1 MELIKKINS
10 VGKQNFQN
18 NLFVNIAAKIASV
31 FSILFAMSIV
41 YELRNHVDLWLLIML
56 SIFISFFLIVNEVIK
71 VRSIKAMYNNK
82 LKSLLTF
89 LFTFILSLS
98 LSTIGIYLWV
108 NKTDNINSESLISKA
123 VESNDL
129 KSYYRMQIDSIR
141 NNKFES
147 TEEYNDL
154 NKSLSFWK
162 SRKATDLEERAN
174 IRENII
180 KIENQIQTNR
190 KEYNDN
196 QKLSIS
202 NLENELQSKLDI
214 VDVKFTNQSKEV
226 NKNNFLTY
234 ILLTLIVVVEFA
246 IIYLNNNIAKVETE
260 FVQYTNNDI
269 VKKYKV
275 GRKLLESLFLTSN
288 SVDTGSGYT
297 ELITNINKAKYSYVN
312 KLENLQ
318 WEDLIELYN
327 LYIDLDILDRG
338 FVKKKEESDETGV
351 LTNKFQVRDIESAL
365 KKYDKY
371 YNVILK

>member
-190 KEYNDN
+190 KEYYDN

-234 ILLTLIVVVEFA
+234 ILLTLIIVVEFA

-260 FVQYTNNDI
+260 FIQYTNNDV

-275 GRKLLESLFLTSN
+275 GRKLLECLFLTSN
-288 SVDTGSGYT
+288 RVVKDDNST
-297 ELITNINKAKYSYVN
+297 ELITNINKAKYSHVN

-338 FVKKKEESDETGV
+338 FVKKKDESDENGV
-351 LTNKFQVRDIESAL
+351 LTNKFQVEDIESAL
-365 KKYDKY
+365 KRYDQY

>member
-1 MELIKKINS
+1 MKLIKKINS
-10 VGKQNFQN
+10 VGKQDFQN

-41 YELRNHVDLWLLIML
+41 YELRNHVDSWLLIML

-89 LFTFILSLS
+89 LFTFCLSLS
-98 LSTIGIYLWV
+98 LSVIGIYLWI
-108 NKTDNINSESLISKA
+108 NKTDDINSESLINKTI
-123 VESNDL
+123 ETNNL
-129 KSYYRMQIDSIR
+129 KSEYRLKIESVR
-141 NNKFES
+141 NNEFES
-147 TEEYNDL
+147 TNQYKQLSED
-154 NKSLSFWK
+154 LSFWRN
-162 SRKATDLEERAN
+162 RKANDVEERGYIRDN
-174 IRENII
+174 IVR
-180 KIENQIQTNR
+180 IENQIQINR
-190 KEYNDN
+190 KEYNLN
-196 QKLSIS
+196 QNLLIS
-202 NLENELQSKLDI
+202 NLENELQSKQDI
-214 VDVKFTNQSKEV
+214 IDVKFTNQSKEV

-234 ILLTLIVVVEFA
+234 ILLTLIVVVEFV
-246 IIYLNNNIAKVETE
+246 IIYLNNNIAKVNTE

-288 SVDTGSGYT
+288 RVDTGNGYT

-318 WEDLIELYN
+318 WDDLIELYN
-327 LYIDLDILDRG
+327 LYIDLDILDKG
-338 FVKKKEESDETGV
+338 FVKKKEESDENGV
-351 LTNKFQVRDIESAL
+351 LTNKFQVENIESAL
-365 KKYDKY
+365 KRYDQY

>member
-41 YELRNHVDLWLLIML
+41 YELRNHVDSWLLIML

-190 KEYNDN
+190 KEYYDN

-234 ILLTLIVVVEFA
+234 ILLTLIIVVEFA

-260 FVQYTNNDI
+260 FIQYTNNDV

-275 GRKLLESLFLTSN
+275 GRKLLECLFLTSN
-288 SVDTGSGYT
+288 RVVKDDNST
-297 ELITNINKAKYSYVN
+297 ELITNINKAKYSHVN

-338 FVKKKEESDETGV
+338 FVKKKDESDENGV
-351 LTNKFQVRDIESAL
+351 LTNKFQVEDIESAL
-365 KKYDKY
+365 KRYDQY

>member
-41 YELRNHVDLWLLIML
+41 YELRNHVDSWLLIML

-108 NKTDNINSESLISKA
+108 NKTDNINSESLITKA

-129 KSYYRMQIDSIR
+129 KSVYRTQIESIR
-141 NNKFES
+141 NNEFES
-147 TEEYNDL
+147 SNQYKQLSED
-154 NKSLSFWK
+154 LSFW
-162 SRKATDLEERAN
+162 RNRRAADVEERGYIRDN
-174 IRENII
+174 IVR
-180 KIENQIQTNR
+180 IENQIQTNR

-196 QKLSIS
+196 QNLSIS

-234 ILLTLIVVVEFA
+234 ILLSLIVVVEFA
-246 IIYLNNNIAKVETE
+246 IIYLNNNIAKVDTE

-275 GRKLLESLFLTSN
+275 GRKLLESLFLTAN
-288 SVDTGSGYT
+288 RVVMDDNYT

-318 WEDLIELYN
+318 WDDLIELYN

-351 LTNKFQVRDIESAL
+351 LTNKFQVENIESAL
-365 KKYDKY
+365 KRYDQY

>member
-10 VGKQNFQN
+10 VGKQDFQN

-41 YELRNHVDLWLLIML
+41 YELRNHVDSWLLIML

-108 NKTDNINSESLISKA
+108 NKTDNINSESLITKA

-129 KSYYRMQIDSIR
+129 KSDYRMQIESIR
-141 NNKFES
+141 SNKFES
-147 TEEYNDL
+147 TEEYNNL

-180 KIENQIQTNR
+180 RIENQIQTNR

-196 QKLSIS
+196 QNLSIS

>member
-1 MELIKKINS
+1 MKLIKKINS
-10 VGKQNFQN
+10 VGKQDFQN

-41 YELRNHVDLWLLIML
+41 YELRNHVDSWLLIML

-71 VRSIKAMYNNK
+71 VRSIKAMYSNK

-108 NKTDNINSESLISKA
+108 NKTDNINSESLITKA
-123 VESNDL
+123 VESNNL
-129 KSYYRMQIDSIR
+129 KSDYRMQIEAIR
-141 NNKFES
+141 SNEFES
-147 TEEYNDL
+147 SNQYKQLSED
-154 NKSLSFWK
+154 LSFW
-162 SRKATDLEERAN
+162 RNRRAADVEERGYIRDN
-174 IRENII
+174 IVR
-180 KIENQIQTNR
+180 IENQIQTNR

-196 QKLSIS
+196 QNLSVS

-234 ILLTLIVVVEFA
+234 ILLTLIIVVEFV
-246 IIYLNNNIAKVETE
+246 IIYLNNNIAKVDTD

-288 SVDTGSGYT
+288 RVDTGNGYT
-297 ELITNINKAKYSYVN
+297 KLITNINKAKYSYVN

-318 WEDLIELYN
+318 WDDLIELYN
-327 LYIDLDILDRG
+327 LYIDLDILDKG
-338 FVKKKEESDETGV
+338 FVKKKEESDENGV
-351 LTNKFQVRDIESAL
+351 LTNKFQVENIESAL
-365 KKYDKY
+365 KRYDQY
-371 YNVILK
+371 YNVILN

>member
-190 KEYNDN
+190 KEYYDN

-260 FVQYTNNDI
+260 FIQYTNNDV

-275 GRKLLESLFLTSN
+275 GRKLLECLFLTSN
-288 SVDTGSGYT
+288 RVVKDDNST
-297 ELITNINKAKYSYVN
+297 ELITNINKAKYSHVN

-338 FVKKKEESDETGV
+338 FVKKKDESDENGV
-351 LTNKFQVRDIESAL
+351 LTNKFQVEDIESAL
-365 KKYDKY
+365 KRYDQY

>member
-147 TEEYNDL
+147 TKEYNDL

-190 KEYNDN
+190 KEYYDT
-196 QKLSIS
+196 QKRSIS

-234 ILLTLIVVVEFA
+234 ILLTLIIVVEFA

-260 FVQYTNNDI
+260 FIQYTNNDV

-275 GRKLLESLFLTSN
+275 GRKLLECLFLTSN
-288 SVDTGSGYT
+288 RVVKDDNST
-297 ELITNINKAKYSYVN
+297 ELITNINKAKYSHVN

-338 FVKKKEESDETGV
+338 FVKKKDESDENGV
-351 LTNKFQVRDIESAL
+351 LTNKFQVEDIESAL
-365 KKYDKY
+365 KRYDQY

>member
-41 YELRNHVDLWLLIML
+41 YELRNHVDSWLLIML

-108 NKTDNINSESLISKA
+108 NKTDNINSESLITKA
-123 VESNDL
+123 VETNDL
-129 KSYYRMQIDSIR
+129 KSYYRMQIESIR
-141 NNKFES
+141 NNEFEFS
-147 TEEYNDL
+147 NQYKQLSEDL
-154 NKSLSFWK
+154 TFW
-162 SRKATDLEERAN
+162 RNRRAADVEERDK

-180 KIENQIQTNR
+180 RIENQIQTNR

-196 QKLSIS
+196 QNLSIS

-246 IIYLNNNIAKVETE
+246 IIYLNYNIAKVDTE

-318 WEDLIELYN
+318 WDDLIELYN

-351 LTNKFQVRDIESAL
+351 LTNKFQVENIESAL
-365 KKYDKY
+365 KRYDQY

>member
-147 TEEYNDL
+147 TKEYNDL

-190 KEYNDN
+190 KEYYDN
-196 QKLSIS
+196 QKLSIL

-260 FVQYTNNDI
+260 FIQYTNNDV

-275 GRKLLESLFLTSN
+275 GRKLLECLFLTSN
-288 SVDTGSGYT
+288 RVVKDDNST
-297 ELITNINKAKYSYVN
+297 ELITNINKAKYSHVN

-338 FVKKKEESDETGV
+338 FVKKKDESDENGV
-351 LTNKFQVRDIESAL
+351 LTNKFQVEDIESAL
-365 KKYDKY
+365 KRYDQY

>member
-41 YELRNHVDLWLLIML
+41 YELRNHVDSWLLIML

-108 NKTDNINSESLISKA
+108 NKTDNINSESLITKA
-123 VESNDL
+123 VETNDL
-129 KSYYRMQIDSIR
+129 KSYYRMQIESIR
-141 NNKFES
+141 NNEFEFS
-147 TEEYNDL
+147 NQYKQLSEDL
-154 NKSLSFWK
+154 TFW
-162 SRKATDLEERAN
+162 RNRRAADVEERDK

-180 KIENQIQTNR
+180 RIENQIQTNR

-196 QKLSIS
+196 QNLSIS

-246 IIYLNNNIAKVETE
+246 IIYLNYNIAKVDTE

-275 GRKLLESLFLTSN
+275 GRKLLEGLFLTAN
-288 SVDTGSGYT
+288 RVVMDDNYT

-318 WEDLIELYN
+318 WDDLIELYN

-351 LTNKFQVRDIESAL
+351 LTNKFQVEDIESAL
-365 KKYDKY
+365 KRYDQY

>member
-18 NLFVNIAAKIASV
+18 NLFVNIAAKIASI

-41 YELRNHVDLWLLIML
+41 YELRNHVDSWLLIML

-108 NKTDNINSESLISKA
+108 NKTDNINSESLITKA

-129 KSYYRMQIDSIR
+129 KSDYRMQIESIR
-141 NNKFES
+141 NNEFEFS
-147 TEEYNDL
+147 NQYKQLGEDL
-154 NKSLSFWK
+154 TFW
-162 SRKATDLEERAN
+162 RNRRAADVEERDK

-180 KIENQIQTNR
+180 RIENQIQTNR

-196 QKLSIS
+196 QNLSIS

-234 ILLTLIVVVEFA
+234 ILLTLIVVVEFV
-246 IIYLNNNIAKVETE
+246 IIYLNNNIAKVDTE
-260 FVQYTNNDI
+260 FVQYTNNDV

-275 GRKLLESLFLTSN
+275 GRKLLESLFLTAN
-288 SVDTGSGYT
+288 RVDTGSGYT

-318 WEDLIELYN
+318 WDDLIELYN

-338 FVKKKEESDETGV
+338 FVKKKEENDENGV
-351 LTNKFQVRDIESAL
+351 LTNNFQVENIELAL
-365 KKYDKY
+365 KRYDQY
-371 YNVILK
+371 YNIILK

>member
-190 KEYNDN
+190 KEYYDT
-196 QKLSIS
+196 QKRSIS

-260 FVQYTNNDI
+260 FIQYTNNDV

-275 GRKLLESLFLTSN
+275 GRKLLECLFLTSN
-288 SVDTGSGYT
+288 RVVKDDNST
-297 ELITNINKAKYSYVN
+297 ELITNINKAKYSHVN

-338 FVKKKEESDETGV
+338 FVKKKDESDENGV
-351 LTNKFQVRDIESAL
+351 LTNKFQVEDVESAL
-365 KKYDKY
+365 KRYDQY

>member
-275 GRKLLESLFLTSN
+275 GRKLLECLFLTSN

-318 WEDLIELYN
+318 WDDLIELYN

>member
-190 KEYNDN
+190 KEYYDT
-196 QKLSIS
+196 QKRSIS

-260 FVQYTNNDI
+260 FIQYTNNDV

-275 GRKLLESLFLTSN
+275 GRKLLECLFLTSN
-288 SVDTGSGYT
+288 RVVKDDNST
-297 ELITNINKAKYSYVN
+297 ELITNINKAKYSHVN

-338 FVKKKEESDETGV
+338 FVKKKDESDENGV
-351 LTNKFQVRDIESAL
+351 LTNKFQVENIESAL
-365 KKYDKY
+365 KRYDQY

>member
-1 MELIKKINS
+1 MKLIKKINS

-41 YELRNHVDLWLLIML
+41 YELRNHVDSWLLIML

-108 NKTDNINSESLISKA
+108 NKTDNINSESLITKT

-129 KSYYRMQIDSIR
+129 KSDYRMQIESIR
-141 NNKFES
+141 NNEFES
-147 TEEYNDL
+147 SNQYKQLSED
-154 NKSLSFWK
+154 LSFW
-162 SRKATDLEERAN
+162 RNRRAADVEERGYIRDN
-174 IRENII
+174 IVR
-180 KIENQIQTNR
+180 IENQIQSNR

-196 QKLSIS
+196 QNLSIS

-234 ILLTLIVVVEFA
+234 ILLTLIVVVEFV
-246 IIYLNNNIAKVETE
+246 IIYLNNNIAKVDTE

-275 GRKLLESLFLTSN
+275 GRKLLESLFLTAN
-288 SVDTGSGYT
+288 RVVKDDNCT

-318 WEDLIELYN
+318 WDDLIELYN
-327 LYIDLDILDRG
+327 LYIDLDILDKG
-338 FVKKKEESDETGV
+338 FVKKKEESDENGV
-351 LTNKFQVRDIESAL
+351 LTNKFQVENIESAL
-365 KKYDKY
+365 KRYDQY
-371 YNVILK
+371 YNVILN

>member
-190 KEYNDN
+190 KEYYDN
-196 QKLSIS
+196 QKRSIS

-260 FVQYTNNDI
+260 FIQYTNNDV

-275 GRKLLESLFLTSN
+275 GRKLLECLFLTSN
-288 SVDTGSGYT
+288 RVVKDDNST
-297 ELITNINKAKYSYVN
+297 ELITNINKAKYSHVN

-338 FVKKKEESDETGV
+338 FVKKKDESDENGV
-351 LTNKFQVRDIESAL
+351 LTNKFQVEDIESAL
-365 KKYDKY
+365 KRYDQY

>member
-41 YELRNHVDLWLLIML
+41 YELRNHVDSWLLIML

-108 NKTDNINSESLISKA
+108 NKTDNINSESLITKA

-129 KSYYRMQIDSIR
+129 KSVYRTQIESIR
-141 NNKFES
+141 NNEFES
-147 TEEYNDL
+147 SNQYKQLSED
-154 NKSLSFWK
+154 LSFW
-162 SRKATDLEERAN
+162 RNRRAADVEERGYIRDN
-174 IRENII
+174 IVR
-180 KIENQIQTNR
+180 IENQIQTNR

-196 QKLSIS
+196 QNLSIS

-234 ILLTLIVVVEFA
+234 ILLSLIVVVEFA
-246 IIYLNNNIAKVETE
+246 IIYLNNNIAKVDTE

-275 GRKLLESLFLTSN
+275 GRKLLESLFLTAN
-288 SVDTGSGYT
+288 RVVMDDNYT

-318 WEDLIELYN
+318 WDDLIELYN

-338 FVKKKEESDETGV
+338 FVKKKEENDENGV
-351 LTNKFQVRDIESAL
+351 LTNNFQVENIELAL
-365 KKYDKY
+365 KRYDQY
-371 YNVILK
+371 YNIILK

>member
-1 MELIKKINS
+1 MKLIKKINS
-10 VGKQNFQN
+10 VGKQDFQN

-41 YELRNHVDLWLLIML
+41 YELRNHVDSWLLIML

-89 LFTFILSLS
+89 LFTFCLSLS
-98 LSTIGIYLWV
+98 LSVIGIYLWI
-108 NKTDNINSESLISKA
+108 NKTDDINSESLINKTI
-123 VESNDL
+123 ETNNL
-129 KSYYRMQIDSIR
+129 KSEYRLKIESIR
-141 NNKFES
+141 NNEFES
-147 TEEYNDL
+147 TNQYKQLSED
-154 NKSLSFWK
+154 LSFWRN
-162 SRKATDLEERAN
+162 RKANDVEERGYIRDN
-174 IRENII
+174 IVR
-180 KIENQIQTNR
+180 IENQIQINR
-190 KEYNDN
+190 KEYNLN
-196 QKLSIS
+196 QNLLIS
-202 NLENELQSKLDI
+202 NLENELQSKQDI
-214 VDVKFTNQSKEV
+214 IDVKFTNQSKEV

-234 ILLTLIVVVEFA
+234 ILLTLIVVVEFV
-246 IIYLNNNIAKVETE
+246 IIYLNNNIAKVDTE

-288 SVDTGSGYT
+288 RVDTGNGYT

-318 WEDLIELYN
+318 WDDLIELYN

-338 FVKKKEESDETGV
+338 FVKKKEENDENGV
-351 LTNKFQVRDIESAL
+351 LTNKFQVENIESAL
-365 KKYDKY
+365 KRYDQY

>member
-190 KEYNDN
+190 KEYYDT
-196 QKLSIS
+196 QKRSIS

-234 ILLTLIVVVEFA
+234 ILLTLIIVVEFA

-260 FVQYTNNDI
+260 FIQYTNNDV

-275 GRKLLESLFLTSN
+275 GRKLLECLFLTSN
-288 SVDTGSGYT
+288 RVVKDDNST
-297 ELITNINKAKYSYVN
+297 ELITNINKAKYSHVN

-338 FVKKKEESDETGV
+338 FVKKKDESDENGV
-351 LTNKFQVRDIESAL
+351 LTNKFQVEDIESAL
-365 KKYDKY
+365 KRYDQY

>member
-10 VGKQNFQN
+10 VGKQDFQN

-41 YELRNHVDLWLLIML
+41 YELRNHVDSWLLIML

-89 LFTFILSLS
+89 LFTFCLSLS
-98 LSTIGIYLWV
+98 LSVIGIYLWI
-108 NKTDNINSESLISKA
+108 NKTDDINSESLINKTI
-123 VESNDL
+123 ETNNL
-129 KSYYRMQIDSIR
+129 KSEYRLKIESIR
-141 NNKFES
+141 NNEFES
-147 TEEYNDL
+147 TNQYKQLSED
-154 NKSLSFWK
+154 LSFWRN
-162 SRKATDLEERAN
+162 RKANDVEERGYIRDN
-174 IRENII
+174 IVR
-180 KIENQIQTNR
+180 IENQIQTNR

-196 QKLSIS
+196 QNLSVS

-234 ILLTLIVVVEFA
+234 ILLTLIIVVEFV
-246 IIYLNNNIAKVETE
+246 IIYLNNNIAKVNTE

-288 SVDTGSGYT
+288 RVDTGNGYT

-318 WEDLIELYN
+318 WDDLIELYN
-327 LYIDLDILDRG
+327 LYIDLDILDKG
-338 FVKKKEESDETGV
+338 FVKKKEESDENGV
-351 LTNKFQVRDIESAL
+351 LTNKFQVENIESAL
-365 KKYDKY
+365 KRYDQY
-371 YNVILK
+371 YNVILN

>member
-1 MELIKKINS
+1 MKLIKKINS

-41 YELRNHVDLWLLIML
+41 YELRNHVDSWLLIML

-71 VRSIKAMYNNK
+71 VRSIKAMHNNK

-108 NKTDNINSESLISKA
+108 NKTDNINSESLITKA
-123 VESNDL
+123 VESNNL
-129 KSYYRMQIDSIR
+129 KSDYRMQIESIR
-141 NNKFES
+141 SNEFES
-147 TEEYNDL
+147 TEEYNNL

-180 KIENQIQTNR
+180 RIENQIQTNR

-288 SVDTGSGYT
+288 RVDTGNGYT

-318 WEDLIELYN
+318 WDDLIELYN

-338 FVKKKEESDETGV
+338 FVKKKEESDENGV
-351 LTNKFQVRDIESAL
+351 LTNKFQVENIESAL
-365 KKYDKY
+365 KRYDQY
-371 YNVILK
+371 YNVILN

>member
-190 KEYNDN
+190 KEYYDT
-196 QKLSIS
+196 QKRSIS

-234 ILLTLIVVVEFA
+234 ILLTLIIVVEFA

-260 FVQYTNNDI
+260 FIQYTNNDV

-275 GRKLLESLFLTSN
+275 GRKLLECLFLTSN
-288 SVDTGSGYT
+288 RVVKDDNST
-297 ELITNINKAKYSYVN
+297 ELITNINKAKYSHVN

-338 FVKKKEESDETGV
+338 FVKKKDESDENGV
-351 LTNKFQVRDIESAL
+351 LTNKFQVENIESAL
-365 KKYDKY
+365 KRYDQY

>member
-190 KEYNDN
+190 KEYYDN

-234 ILLTLIVVVEFA
+234 ILLTLIIVVEFA

-260 FVQYTNNDI
+260 FIQYTNNDV

-275 GRKLLESLFLTSN
+275 GRKLLECLFLTSN
-288 SVDTGSGYT
+288 RVVKDDNST
-297 ELITNINKAKYSYVN
+297 ELITNINKAKYSHVN

-338 FVKKKEESDETGV
+338 FVKKKDESDENGV
-351 LTNKFQVRDIESAL
+351 LTNKFQVENIESAL
-365 KKYDKY
+365 KRYDQY

>member
-41 YELRNHVDLWLLIML
+41 YELRNHVDSWLLIML

-108 NKTDNINSESLISKA
+108 NKTDNINSESLITKA

-129 KSYYRMQIDSIR
+129 KSDYRMQIESIR
-141 NNKFES
+141 NNEFES
-147 TEEYNDL
+147 SNQYKQLSED
-154 NKSLSFWK
+154 LSFW
-162 SRKATDLEERAN
+162 RNRRAADVEERGYIRDN
-174 IRENII
+174 IVR
-180 KIENQIQTNR
+180 IENQIQSNR

-196 QKLSIS
+196 QNLSIS
-202 NLENELQSKLDI
+202 KLENELQSKLDI

-234 ILLTLIVVVEFA
+234 ILLSLIIVVEFL
-246 IIYLNNNIAKVETE
+246 IIYLNNNIAKVDTE

-275 GRKLLESLFLTSN
+275 GRKLLESLFLTAN
-288 SVDTGSGYT
+288 RVVKDDNCT

-318 WEDLIELYN
+318 WDDLIELYN

-351 LTNKFQVRDIESAL
+351 LTNKFQVEDIESAL
-365 KKYDKY
+365 KRYDQY

>member
-18 NLFVNIAAKIASV
+18 NLFVNIAAKIASI

-41 YELRNHVDLWLLIML
+41 YELRNHVDSWLLIML

-108 NKTDNINSESLISKA
+108 NKTDNINSESLITKA

-129 KSYYRMQIDSIR
+129 KSVYRTQIESIR
-141 NNKFES
+141 NNEFES
-147 TEEYNDL
+147 SNQYKQLSEDL
-154 NKSLSFWK
+154 TFW
-162 SRKATDLEERAN
+162 RNRRAADVEERDKIRDN
-174 IRENII
+174 IVR
-180 KIENQIQTNR
+180 IENQIQTNR

-196 QKLSIS
+196 QNLSIS

-246 IIYLNNNIAKVETE
+246 IIYLNNNIAKVDTE

-318 WEDLIELYN
+318 WDDLIELYN

-351 LTNKFQVRDIESAL
+351 LTNKFQVEDIESAL
-365 KKYDKY
+365 KRYDQY

>member
-89 LFTFILSLS
+89 FFTFILSLS

-190 KEYNDN
+190 KEYYDN

-202 NLENELQSKLDI
+202 NLENELQS
-214 VDVKFTNQSKEV
+214 NW
-226 NKNNFLTY
+226 
-234 ILLTLIVVVEFA
+234 TL
-246 IIYLNNNIAKVETE
+246 
-260 FVQYTNNDI
+260 
-269 VKKYKV
+269 
-275 GRKLLESLFLTSN
+275 
-288 SVDTGSGYT
+288 
-297 ELITNINKAKYSYVN
+297 
-312 KLENLQ
+312 
-318 WEDLIELYN
+318 
-327 LYIDLDILDRG
+327 
-338 FVKKKEESDETGV
+338 
-351 LTNKFQVRDIESAL
+351 
-365 KKYDKY
+365 
-371 YNVILK
+371 

>member
-190 KEYNDN
+190 KEYYNN

-260 FVQYTNNDI
+260 FIQYTNNDV

-275 GRKLLESLFLTSN
+275 GRKLLECLFLTSN
-288 SVDTGSGYT
+288 RVVKDDNST
-297 ELITNINKAKYSYVN
+297 ELITNINKAKYSHVN

-338 FVKKKEESDETGV
+338 FVKKKDESDENGV
-351 LTNKFQVRDIESAL
+351 LTNKFQVEDIESAL
-365 KKYDKY
+365 KRYDQY

>member
-41 YELRNHVDLWLLIML
+41 YELRNHVDSWLLIML

-108 NKTDNINSESLISKA
+108 NKTDNINSESLITKA

-129 KSYYRMQIDSIR
+129 KSVYRTQIESIR
-141 NNKFES
+141 NNEFES
-147 TEEYNDL
+147 SNQYKQLSEDL
-154 NKSLSFWK
+154 TFW
-162 SRKATDLEERAN
+162 RNRRAADVEERDKIRDN
-174 IRENII
+174 IVR
-180 KIENQIQTNR
+180 IENQIQTNR

-196 QKLSIS
+196 QNLSIS

-246 IIYLNNNIAKVETE
+246 IIYLNYNIAKVDTE

-275 GRKLLESLFLTSN
+275 GRKLLESLFLTAN
-288 SVDTGSGYT
+288 RVDTGSGYT

-318 WEDLIELYN
+318 WDDLIELYN

-351 LTNKFQVRDIESAL
+351 LTNKFQVENIESAL
-365 KKYDKY
+365 KRYDQY

>member
-41 YELRNHVDLWLLIML
+41 YELRNHVDSWLLIML

-108 NKTDNINSESLISKA
+108 NKTDNINSESLITKA

-129 KSYYRMQIDSIR
+129 KSDYRMQIESIR
-141 NNKFES
+141 NNEFES
-147 TEEYNDL
+147 SNQYKQLSED
-154 NKSLSFWK
+154 LSFW
-162 SRKATDLEERAN
+162 RNRRAADVEERGYIRDN
-174 IRENII
+174 IVR
-180 KIENQIQTNR
+180 IENQIQSNR

-196 QKLSIS
+196 QNLSIS
-202 NLENELQSKLDI
+202 KLENELQSKLDI

-234 ILLTLIVVVEFA
+234 ILLSLIIVVEFL
-246 IIYLNNNIAKVETE
+246 IIYLNNNIAKVDTE

-275 GRKLLESLFLTSN
+275 GRKLLESLFLTAN
-288 SVDTGSGYT
+288 RVVKDDNCT

-318 WEDLIELYN
+318 WDDLIELYN

-351 LTNKFQVRDIESAL
+351 LTNKFQVENIESAL
-365 KKYDKY
+365 KRYDQY

>member
-1 MELIKKINS
+1 MKLIKKINS

-41 YELRNHVDLWLLIML
+41 YELRNHVDSWLLIML

-108 NKTDNINSESLISKA
+108 NKTDNINSESLITKA

-129 KSYYRMQIDSIR
+129 KSDYRMQIESIR
-141 NNKFES
+141 NNEFES
-147 TEEYNDL
+147 SNQYKQLSED
-154 NKSLSFWK
+154 LSFW
-162 SRKATDLEERAN
+162 RNRRAADVEERGYIRDN
-174 IRENII
+174 IVR
-180 KIENQIQTNR
+180 IENQIQANR
-190 KEYNDN
+190 KEYNDKQN
-196 QKLSIS
+196 LSIS

-214 VDVKFTNQSKEV
+214 VDVKFTNQSKEI

-234 ILLTLIVVVEFA
+234 ILLTLIVVVEFV

-275 GRKLLESLFLTSN
+275 GRKLLESLFLTAN
-288 SVDTGSGYT
+288 RVVMDDNYT

-338 FVKKKEESDETGV
+338 FVKKKDESDENGV
-351 LTNKFQVRDIESAL
+351 LTNKFQVEDIESAL
-365 KKYDKY
+365 KRYDQY

>member
-41 YELRNHVDLWLLIML
+41 YELRNHVDSWLLIML

-108 NKTDNINSESLISKA
+108 NKTDNINSESLITKA

-129 KSYYRMQIDSIR
+129 KSVYRTQIESIR
-141 NNKFES
+141 NNEFES
-147 TEEYNDL
+147 SNQYKQLSEDL
-154 NKSLSFWK
+154 TFW
-162 SRKATDLEERAN
+162 RNRRAADVEERGYIRDN
-174 IRENII
+174 IVR
-180 KIENQIQTNR
+180 IENQIQTNR

-196 QKLSIS
+196 QNLSIS

-246 IIYLNNNIAKVETE
+246 IIYLNYNIAKVDTE

-275 GRKLLESLFLTSN
+275 GRKLLESLFLTAN
-288 SVDTGSGYT
+288 MVVMDDNYT

-318 WEDLIELYN
+318 WDDLIELYN

-351 LTNKFQVRDIESAL
+351 LTNKFQVENIESAL
-365 KKYDKY
+365 KRYDQY

>member
-1 MELIKKINS
+1 MKLIKKINS

-41 YELRNHVDLWLLIML
+41 YELRNHVDSWLLIIL

-108 NKTDNINSESLISKA
+108 NKTDNINSESLITKA
-123 VESNDL
+123 VETNDL
-129 KSYYRMQIDSIR
+129 KSDYRMQIESIR

-147 TEEYNDL
+147 SNQYKQLSED
-154 NKSLSFWK
+154 LSFW
-162 SRKATDLEERAN
+162 RNRRAADVEERGYIRDN
-174 IRENII
+174 IVR
-180 KIENQIQTNR
+180 IENQIQTNR

-196 QKLSIS
+196 QNLSIS
-202 NLENELQSKLDI
+202 KLENELQSKLDI

-318 WEDLIELYN
+318 WDDLIELYN

-351 LTNKFQVRDIESAL
+351 LTNKFQVEDIESAL
-365 KKYDKY
+365 KRYDQY

>member
-1 MELIKKINS
+1 MKLIKKINS
-10 VGKQNFQN
+10 VGKQDFQN

-41 YELRNHVDLWLLIML
+41 YELRNHVDSWLLIML

-89 LFTFILSLS
+89 LFTFCLSLS
-98 LSTIGIYLWV
+98 LSVIGIYLWI
-108 NKTDNINSESLISKA
+108 NKTDDINSESLINKTI
-123 VESNDL
+123 ETNNL
-129 KSYYRMQIDSIR
+129 KSEYRLKIESIR
-141 NNKFES
+141 NNEFES
-147 TEEYNDL
+147 TNQYKQLSED
-154 NKSLSFWK
+154 LSFWRN
-162 SRKATDLEERAN
+162 RKANDVEERGYIRDN
-174 IRENII
+174 IVR
-180 KIENQIQTNR
+180 IENQIQINR
-190 KEYNDN
+190 KEYNLN
-196 QKLSIS
+196 QNLLIS
-202 NLENELQSKLDI
+202 NLENELQSKQDI
-214 VDVKFTNQSKEV
+214 IDVKFTNQSKEV

-234 ILLTLIVVVEFA
+234 ILLTLIVVVEFV
-246 IIYLNNNIAKVETE
+246 IIYLNNNIAKVNTE

-288 SVDTGSGYT
+288 RVDTGNGYT

-318 WEDLIELYN
+318 WDDLIELYN
-327 LYIDLDILDRG
+327 LYIDLDILDKG
-338 FVKKKEESDETGV
+338 FVKKKEESDENGV
-351 LTNKFQVRDIESAL
+351 LTNKFQVENIESAL
-365 KKYDKY
+365 KRYDQY

>member
-41 YELRNHVDLWLLIML
+41 YELRNHVDSWLLIML

-108 NKTDNINSESLISKA
+108 NKTDNINSESLITKA

-129 KSYYRMQIDSIR
+129 KSDYRMQIESIR

-147 TEEYNDL
+147 TEEYNNL

-162 SRKATDLEERAN
+162 SRKAADLEERAN

-180 KIENQIQTNR
+180 RIENQIQTNK
-190 KEYNDN
+190 KEYNNN
-196 QKLSIS
+196 QNLSIS
-202 NLENELQSKLDI
+202 KLENELQSKLDI

-234 ILLTLIVVVEFA
+234 ILLTLIIVVEFV
-246 IIYLNNNIAKVETE
+246 IIYLNNNIAKVDAE

-275 GRKLLESLFLTSN
+275 GRKLLESLFLTAN
-288 SVDTGSGYT
+288 RVVMDDNYT

-338 FVKKKEESDETGV
+338 FVKKKDESDENGV
-351 LTNKFQVRDIESAL
+351 LTNKFQVEDIESAL
-365 KKYDKY
+365 KRYDQY